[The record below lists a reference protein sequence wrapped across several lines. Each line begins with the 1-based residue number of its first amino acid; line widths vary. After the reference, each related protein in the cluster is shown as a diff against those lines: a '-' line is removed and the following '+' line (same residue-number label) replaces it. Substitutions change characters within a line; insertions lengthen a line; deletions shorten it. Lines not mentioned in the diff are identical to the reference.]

1 MPMSASCARSWTLAP
16 AVALAMASLAAGTSA
31 QPPGETEALL
41 GKVGA
46 RIAEFYKRAQSLV
59 CTEKVTAQPVGS
71 DRSPSGFGRVL
82 EYELRIE
89 ADATDGEAPSDARVV
104 RELLKVNGR
113 KPRAQESKTNDSCL
127 DPNPLSPEPLSFLL
141 PGQRDAYLFKWI
153 GPGKGKDKN
162 AFILE
167 YRPRET
173 SKAEFLEDREGRSDC
188 FQISLPAER
197 TGRLW
202 IDAGT
207 FDVLRLE
214 QHLTAP
220 VDIRV
225 PFVQQRRRHLP
236 DSLVVDRFDWTIE
249 YKPVSFTNPAE
260 IILLPDTIQQLVLM
274 RGAQSHYRR
283 QVFTNYRRFLTAG
296 RVVK

>member
-1 MPMSASCARSWTLAP
+1 MLGPTI
-16 AVALAMASLAAGTSA
+16 ALAIAAASATTLSA
-31 QPPGETEALL
+31 QGPAETESLL
-41 GKVGA
+41 AKVGG

-59 CTEKVTAQPVGS
+59 CLEKVTAQPVSS
-71 DRSPSGFGRVL
+71 DRSLNGFGRVL

-89 ADATDGEAPSDARVV
+89 ADASDGDAPTEARVV

-113 KPRAQESKTNDSCL
+113 RPRAQETKSNDSCL

-141 PGQRDAYLFKWI
+141 AGQREAYAFKWV
-153 GPGKGKDKN
+153 GFGKGKDRN
-162 AFILE
+162 ALLID
-167 YRPRET
+167 YRPRELAKPEI
-173 SKAEFLEDREGRSDC
+173 SADREGREDC

-202 IDAGT
+202 IDAAT
-207 FDVLRLE
+207 YDVLRLE
-214 QHLTAP
+214 QHLNAP

-225 PFVQQRRRHLP
+225 PFPQQRRQHLP
-236 DSLVVDRFDWTIE
+236 NFLVVDRFDWTIE
-249 YKPVSFTNPAE
+249 YKPVSFTNPE
-260 IILLPDTIQQLVLM
+260 ETILLPATIQELLMM

-296 RVVK
+296 RIVKD